1 MKNLRSIFISGIL
14 LFILAGC
21 GGTGYSYLKVDRGI
35 KQSLRLLLEKNKTT
49 SAVAINSPFKI
60 ESSGTS
66 FGPKIIKIEVNS
78 NSIIIDGNSYG
89 ARVKIIPENQRFTIS
104 GIEYRGNLILYCEDG
119 KFNAVEDFSIE
130 EYLYGVVGMEMSG
143 NCPIEALKA
152 QAVAAR
158 TFSYYEAEIRHT
170 KEYDI
175 DNLLQSQ
182 AFSGTSSENPNS
194 IEAVNQTSGEVMKYN
209 GSVIFAA
216 FSANCGGYTEDNKE
230 VFGIQL
236 PYLQAVPCTFCKR
249 YPNASW
255 QDEISSDHIIASLRK
270 KGIDIYNINAIEIND
285 TSITGRVKQVS
296 LLTDRGNIRITTNE
310 LRLAVG
316 SNKLKSAR
324 FTVRTR
330 GNTMIFTGKGWG
342 HGVGMCQDG
351 ADGMA
356 RNGNSY
362 RRILSR
368 YYIGVEIGPK

>member
-1 MKNLRSIFISGIL
+1 MKTLVSILISGIL
-14 LFILAGC
+14 LFVAAGC
-21 GGTGYSYLKVDRGI
+21 GGTGYSYLKADRGK
-35 KQSLRLLLEKNKTT
+35 KQSLKLLLEKNKTT

-60 ESSGTS
+60 ESSGAS
-66 FGPKIIKIEVNS
+66 FGSKIIKIEVS
-78 NSIIIDGNSYG
+78 ANSIVIDGNLYG
-89 ARVKIIPENQRFTIS
+89 PRVKIVSDNQRFTLS
-104 GIEYRGNLILYCEDG
+104 GGEYRGNLILYCEDG
-119 KFNAVEDFSIE
+119 KFNAVEDFTME

-143 NCPIEALKA
+143 NSPIEALKA

-158 TFSYYEAEIRHT
+158 TFGYYEADIRRT

-175 DNLLQSQ
+175 DNTLQSQ
-182 AFSGTSSENPNS
+182 AYSGTSSENPNS
-194 IEAVNQTSGEVMKYN
+194 VEAVNLTYGEVMKYN

-255 QDEISSDHIIASLRK
+255 QEEISSANILNSLRK
-270 KGIDIYNINAIEIND
+270 KGIDIYNISAIEINE
-285 TSITGRVKQVS
+285 TSKTGRVLQVS
-296 LLTDRGNIRITTNE
+296 LITDRGNIKMSTNE

-316 SNKLKSAR
+316 SNKLRSAR

-356 RNGNSY
+356 ENGNSY
-362 RRILSR
+362 RRILFR
-368 YYIGVEIGPK
+368 YYIGVEIGQK